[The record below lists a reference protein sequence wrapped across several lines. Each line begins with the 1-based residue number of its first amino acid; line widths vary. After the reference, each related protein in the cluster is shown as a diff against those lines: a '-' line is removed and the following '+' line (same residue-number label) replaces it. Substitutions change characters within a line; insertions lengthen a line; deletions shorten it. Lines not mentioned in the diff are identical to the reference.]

1 MLSWCDYDNASRKRN
16 NNMNKK
22 IYKKGCLLI
31 SAFMMSLVSLT
42 SCNEEPDSSNLFS
55 TNELTLE
62 QMLQQ
67 NPDLS
72 AFNAILKKCG
82 YDKRISTYMEYTC
95 FAPKNDGVS
104 QYLDSLYND
113 NNRRFAHN
121 GIQETA
127 NFTSL
132 DVMDKVALMS
142 DSLCED
148 ISKYHLSGELM
159 KQSDIDGESTCST
172 LLTGRSIA
180 VNLFTDGQYA
190 GKTSLNARSAIVEGD
205 KEASNGI
212 LHVCSS
218 VIPRSDRTMDDQMGV
233 EDDLSIF
240 YEALVKTGYDRLVQ
254 QENKGKVYSY
264 ATQNPTDRDKNRLYC
279 PRECLIKWTIFAET
293 NQVFAEKGI
302 HSFEDLK
309 QKCAEWYAG
318 SSAWYDYVREKG
330 IQISTGDDYTNQ
342 FNVVN
347 MFVAY
352 HIIRAG
358 LAVDKIVYEKNSK
371 TNSTWNFSFGYEP
384 QEYFET
390 MLPNTLLKVWEVN
403 PKSTKDL
410 YLNRY
415 RQNNT
420 LTDEIGTF
428 GSTATHPIIFKGVQI
443 DRGNNRS
450 IETLNGYI
458 HRIKD
463 VLLYNDNAVK
473 AQNERLRLDS
483 SNFLYELANNGI
495 RGATPSEVSVMNGGG
510 DGNRVAFDNS
520 YFDNI
525 VCYNP
530 GTLLRFC
537 VQGQW
542 RAHNSDQF
550 QGWDVYDF
558 AIKLPHVPTGEY
570 ELRIIYPPMI
580 RGGLMQFYLGNSSS
594 QSDMVALGIPFDAR
608 SNPYEDASIGYSDIS
623 SEDADG
629 TNDYGVASDQTM
641 HVRGYMRAPAS
652 FSRAGSNSNTDPLT
666 YDPSDQYSA
675 ARQIVGSTS
684 CRSESGYGTMMLRR
698 VITTQRFEQGKD
710 YWLRIKNLINDS
722 ELGWS
727 FDFIELVPVGIVNS
741 NSMKEDWY

>member
-1 MLSWCDYDNASRKRN
+1 
-16 NNMNKK
+16 MNKK
-22 IYKKGCLLI
+22 IYKKGCLLV
-31 SAFMMSLVSLT
+31 SAALMSLFSLT
-42 SCNEEPDSSNLFS
+42 SCNEEPDGSNLFS
-55 TNELTLE
+55 TSELTLA

-67 NPDLS
+67 DADLS
-72 AFNAILKKCG
+72 AFYAILQKCG

-95 FAPKNDGVS
+95 FAPENAGVS
-104 QYLDSLYND
+104 AYLDSLYND
-113 NNRRFAHN
+113 DNRRFAHN

-148 ISKYHLSGELM
+148 ISKYHLSGEIM

-180 VNLFTDGQYA
+180 VNLFSDGQYA
-190 GKTSLNARSAIVEGD
+190 GKTSLNARSAIIDGD

-212 LHVCSS
+212 LHICSS
-218 VIPRSDRTMDDQMGV
+218 VIPRSDRTMNDQMGV

-240 YEALVKTGYDRLVQ
+240 YEALVKTGYDKIVQ

-264 ATQNPTDRDKNRLYC
+264 ATQNPTDRDGNRLYC
-279 PRECLIKWTIFAET
+279 PNECLIKWTIFAET
-293 NQVFAEKGI
+293 NQVFAENGI
-302 HSFEDLK
+302 NSFEDLK
-309 QKCAEWYAG
+309 QKCVEWYANC
-318 SSAWYDYVREKG
+318 STWYDYVREKG

-358 LAVDKIVYEKNSK
+358 LPVDKIVYEKNSK
-371 TNSTWNFSFGYEP
+371 TNSTWNFAFGYEP

-390 MLPNTLLKVWEVN
+390 MLPNTLLKAWEVN

-428 GSTATHPIIFKGVQI
+428 GSSSTHPIIFKGVQI
-443 DRGNNRS
+443 DRGSNRS

-458 HRIKD
+458 HRIKG
-463 VLLYNDNAVK
+463 VLLYNENAVK
-473 AQNERLRLDS
+473 AQNERMRLDS

-495 RGATPSEVSVMNGGG
+495 RGATSGEVSVMNGGG
-510 DGNRVAFDNS
+510 NGNRVAFDNS

-537 VQGQW
+537 VQGDW

-580 RGGLMQFYLGNSSS
+580 RGGLMQFYIGNSSS

-608 SNPYEDASIGYSDIS
+608 SNPYEDASMGYSDIS
-623 SEDADG
+623 SEDPDG
-629 TNDYGVASDQTM
+629 TNDYGVATDQTM

-652 FSRAGSNSNTDPLT
+652 FSRGGSNSVTDQLT
-666 YDPSDQYSA
+666 YDPDDQYSA

-722 ELGWS
+722 NLGWS

>member
-1 MLSWCDYDNASRKRN
+1 MIDIIEYYSTCRKQKII
-16 NNMNKK
+16 MNKK
-22 IYKKGCLLI
+22 IYKKGCLLV
-31 SAFMMSLVSLT
+31 SAALMSLFSMT

-55 TNELTLE
+55 TSELTLA

-67 NPDLS
+67 NADLS

-95 FAPKNDGVS
+95 FAPENAGVS
-104 QYLDSLYND
+104 AYLDSLYND
-113 NNRRFAHN
+113 DNRRFAHN
-121 GIQETA
+121 GIQEAA

-148 ISKYHLSGELM
+148 ISKYHLSGEIM

-172 LLTGRSIA
+172 LLTGRSIS
-180 VNLFTDGQYA
+180 VNVFTEGQYA
-190 GKTSLNARSAIVEGD
+190 GKTSLNARSAIVDGD
-205 KEASNGI
+205 IEASNGI
-212 LHVCSS
+212 LHICTG
-218 VIPRSDRTMDDQMGV
+218 VIPRSDRTLDDQMSV
-233 EDDLSIF
+233 EDDLSLF
-240 YEALVKTGYDRLVQ
+240 YEALVKTGYDEIVQ
-254 QENKGKVYSY
+254 QETKGKIYSY
-264 ATQNPTDRDKNRLYC
+264 ASTNPTDRDGNRIYC
-279 PRECLIKWTIFAET
+279 PSECMIKWTIFAET

-302 HSFEDLK
+302 NSFADLK
-309 QKCAEWYAG
+309 QKCVEWYANC
-318 SSAWYDYVREKG
+318 STWYDYIREKG
-330 IQISTGDDYTNQ
+330 IQISTGDDYTNPY
-342 FNVVN
+342 NVVN

-358 LAVDKIVYEKNSK
+358 MPVDKIVYEKNPK
-371 TNSTWNFSFGYEP
+371 TNGTWNFCFGYEP

-390 MLPNTLLKVWEVN
+390 MLPHTLVKAWEIN
-403 PKSTKDL
+403 PKTTKDL
-410 YLNRY
+410 FLNRY

-428 GSTATHPIIFKGVQI
+428 GSAETHPIIFKGVQI
-443 DRGNNRS
+443 DRGSNRS

-463 VLLYNDNAVK
+463 VLIYNDNAVK
-473 AQNERLRLDS
+473 AQYERMRLDS
-483 SNFLYELANNGI
+483 SNFLYELANNGV
-495 RGATPSEVSVMNGGG
+495 RGATESEVSVMNGGG
-510 DGNRVAFDNS
+510 NGSRVAFDNS

-537 VQGQW
+537 VQGAW

-558 AIKLPHVPTGEY
+558 AIKLPPVPTGEY
-570 ELRIIYPPMI
+570 ELRIIYPPME

-594 QSDMVALGIPFDAR
+594 QSDMVAMGIPFDAR
-608 SNPYEDASIGYSDIS
+608 SNPYEDASMGYSDIS
-623 SEDADG
+623 SDDADG
-629 TNDYGVASDQTM
+629 TNDYGVATDQTM

-652 FSRAGSNSNTDPLT
+652 FSRGGSNSNTDPLT
-666 YDPSDQYSA
+666 YEPSDQYSA
-675 ARQIVGSTS
+675 ARQIVGNTS

-722 ELGWS
+722 NLGWS

>member
-1 MLSWCDYDNASRKRN
+1 MKT
-16 NNMNKK
+16 K
-22 IYKKGCLLI
+22 IYRKGCLFLSAALMAI
-31 SAFMMSLVSLT
+31 SSLT
-42 SCNEEPDSSNLFS
+42 SCNEDPDGSNLFS
-55 TNELTLE
+55 TEELTIA

-67 NPDLS
+67 NANLS
-72 AFNAILKKCG
+72 AFNAILVKCG
-82 YDKRISTYMEYTC
+82 YDKRVSTYLEYTC
-95 FAPKNDGVS
+95 FAPENNGVS

-113 NNRRFAHN
+113 DNRRFAHN
-121 GIQETA
+121 GIQEAA
-127 NFTSL
+127 NFESL

-148 ISKYHLSGELM
+148 IAKYHLSGELM

-180 VNLFTDGQYA
+180 VNVFTDGQYA
-190 GKTSLNARSAIVEGD
+190 GKTSLNARSAIVDGD
-205 KEASNGI
+205 IEASNGI
-212 LHVCSS
+212 LHICSS
-218 VIPRSDRTMDDQMGV
+218 VIPRSDRTINDQMGT

-240 YEALVKTGYDRLVQ
+240 YEALTKTGFDKIVQ
-254 QENKGKVYSY
+254 QENKGKTYSY
-264 ATQNPTDRDKNRLYC
+264 AQQNPTDRDNNKIYC
-279 PRECLIKWTIFAET
+279 PSECLIKWTIFAET
-293 NQVFAEKGI
+293 NDVFASKGI
-302 HSFEDLK
+302 HSFEDLAN
-309 QKCAEWYAG
+309 KCAEWYGQCAG
-318 SSAWYDYVREKG
+318 WYDYIKEKG
-330 IQISTGDDYTNQ
+330 IQISTGTDYTNPY
-342 FNVVN
+342 NVVN

-358 LAVDKIVYEKNSK
+358 MPVDKIVYEKNSK
-371 TNSTWNFSFGYEP
+371 TNETWNFSFGYEP

-390 MLPNTLLKVWEVN
+390 MLPNTLVKAWEVN
-403 PKSTKDL
+403 PKSSKDL

-428 GSTATHPIIFKGVQI
+428 GSAATHPIIFKGVQV
-443 DRGNNRS
+443 DRGANKS

-463 VLLYNDNAVK
+463 VLLYNENAVK
-473 AQNERLRLDS
+473 AQNERMRLDS

-495 RGATPSEVSVMNGGG
+495 RGATSSEVSVMNGGG

-537 VQGQW
+537 VQGAW

-558 AIKLPHVPTGEY
+558 AVKLPHVPTGEY
-570 ELRIIYPPMI
+570 ELRIIYPPMP
-580 RGGLMQFYLGNSSS
+580 RGGLMQFYIGNSSS
-594 QSDMVALGIPFDAR
+594 QSDMVAVGIPFDAR
-608 SNPYEDASIGYSDIS
+608 TNPYEDASIGYSDIQS
-623 SEDADG
+623 SDEDG
-629 TNDYGVASDQTM
+629 TNDFGVETDQTM

-652 FSRAGSNSNTDPLT
+652 FSRGSYNTVTDQLS
-666 YDPSDQYSA
+666 YDPSDIYSA
-675 ARQIVGSTS
+675 ARQITGSTS

-698 VITTQRFEQGKD
+698 IITTQRFEQGKD

-722 ELGWS
+722 QLGWS

-741 NSMKEDWY
+741 NTMKEDWY